1 MIKDLF
7 IRQKQFFSN
16 ISLKKKFMSIIIALL
31 FLMLA
36 GFGIGMLLVRRSDDL
51 LLYNSTRG
59 TVVYSAQV
67 LSDRLQTV
75 ENMTRIMLGDSVL
88 QENLAIADDPDAT
101 HIDKNNAFTALG
113 SAVPNYY
120 YNFKDGTGMRYISL
134 YNDSYVSRSDYVLSA
149 NVAPERIRHLLDA
162 AHTADG
168 APAWVT
174 DYCQDSGLF
183 LCRDVRRAKDL
194 KLDTL
199 GTILVNVDLNELI
212 ADTTAQMDQS
222 GTTRYILYKDG
233 QEIFHTDT
241 FPENELQSLNG
252 RVSQFSGAYGVIHLD
267 DASYFYI
274 KDTLPAF
281 GWQFLALIP
290 YTSVIVSQR
299 VSLLFAL
306 LIMLVVLL
314 LCLVLFNY
322 LVNVITGHFT
332 ALIRKMD
339 AFGEDETTLPQSDA
353 DYSSRSD
360 EIGELHRR
368 FDKMAVHVQD
378 LIQKN
383 YVNELLAKDA
393 QFKFL
398 ESQINPHFLYNT
410 LDSINWRAK
419 ALGDKDI
426 STMVEALGAL
436 LRVTLS
442 HKETI
447 STIGS
452 ELEIVRNYMS
462 IIQVRYDDRIEFRD
476 EVPTAL
482 YEQALP
488 QLTLQPLVENA
499 INYAL
504 EEIPDTCTVQITGC
518 LTPEETLLEITNN
531 GSQFPEDLLGKLT
544 RSEITP
550 HGFGIGLLNIQK
562 RLQLQ
567 FGPDFGLE
575 FINDELRDLAIVRI
589 HLPPKEGE
597 PCIEC

>member
-1 MIKDLF
+1 MIKKLF
-7 IRQKQFFSN
+7 IWQRQFFCN
-16 ISLKKKFMSIIIALL
+16 LSLKKKFMSSIIALL
-31 FLMLA
+31 IFMLV
-36 GFGIGMLLVRRSDDL
+36 GFSISILLVRRSDDL

-75 ENMTRIMLGDSVL
+75 ENMTRIMLSDSVI
-88 QENLAIADDPDAT
+88 QKNLAIADDLGAT
-101 HIDKNNAFTALG
+101 YAQKNNAFSTLG
-113 SAVPNYY
+113 SAVPSYY
-120 YNFKDGTGMRYISL
+120 YNFKDGTGMRFITL
-134 YNDSYVSRSDYVLSA
+134 YNDSYVSCSDYVQSFT
-149 NVAPERIRHLLDA
+149 VPQERVQFLLDA
-162 AHTADG
+162 AHQADG

-174 DYCQDSGLF
+174 DFCQDNGLF
-183 LCRDVRRAKDL
+183 LCRDVRRAENL
-194 KLDTL
+194 QLDTL
-199 GTILVNVDLNELI
+199 GTIVVNIDLNKLI
-212 ADTTAQMDQS
+212 SETTAQMDPN
-222 GTTRYILYKDG
+222 GTTRYILYRDG

-241 FPENELQSLNG
+241 FPESELPSLSG
-252 RVSQFSGAYGVIHLD
+252 RISQFSGSFGVVHLD
-267 DASYFYI
+267 DAFYFYI
-274 KDTLPAF
+274 KDTLPTF

-290 YTSVIVSQR
+290 YTSVIISRQ
-299 VSLLFAL
+299 VSLIFAL
-306 LIMLVVLL
+306 LIMLIVLL
-314 LCLVLFNY
+314 LCLLLSSS

-332 ALIRKMD
+332 TLIRKMD
-339 AFGEDETTLPQSDA
+339 AFGEDETTLPQSDF

-368 FDKMAVHVQD
+368 FDKMAVHVQA

-383 YVNELLAKDA
+383 YVNELLAKEA

-442 HKETI
+442 HKETV

-452 ELEIVRNYMS
+452 ELENVLNYMS
-462 IIQVRYDDRIEFRD
+462 IIQVRYDDRIEFKD
-476 EVPTAL
+476 EVPVEM
-482 YEQALP
+482 YPIALP

-504 EEIPDTCTVQITGC
+504 EEMPDTCTVRITGQ
-518 LTPEETLLEITNN
+518 LTDTEALLEITNN

-567 FGPDFGLE
+567 FGPEYGLE
-575 FINDELRDLAIVRI
+575 FINDELHDLAIVRI
-589 HLPPKEGE
+589 YLPRKEGDT
-597 PCIEC
+597 CTEC

>member
-1 MIKDLF
+1 M
-7 IRQKQFFSN
+7 
-16 ISLKKKFMSIIIALL
+16 KK
-31 FLMLA
+31 
-36 GFGIGMLLVRRSDDL
+36 R
-51 LLYNSTRG
+51 
-59 TVVYSAQV
+59 
-67 LSDRLQTV
+67 
-75 ENMTRIMLGDSVL
+75 
-88 QENLAIADDPDAT
+88 
-101 HIDKNNAFTALG
+101 
-113 SAVPNYY
+113 AV
-120 YNFKDGTGMRYISL
+120 T
-134 YNDSYVSRSDYVLSA
+134 
-149 NVAPERIRHLLDA
+149 
-162 AHTADG
+162 
-168 APAWVT
+168 
-174 DYCQDSGLF
+174 
-183 LCRDVRRAKDL
+183 
-194 KLDTL
+194 
-199 GTILVNVDLNELI
+199 
-212 ADTTAQMDQS
+212 
-222 GTTRYILYKDG
+222 
-233 QEIFHTDT
+233 
-241 FPENELQSLNG
+241 
-252 RVSQFSGAYGVIHLD
+252 
-267 DASYFYI
+267 
-274 KDTLPAF
+274 
-281 GWQFLALIP
+281 
-290 YTSVIVSQR
+290 
-299 VSLLFAL
+299 
-306 LIMLVVLL
+306 LL

-332 ALIRKMD
+332 TLIRKMD
-339 AFGEDETTLPQSDA
+339 AFGEDETTLPQSNA

-504 EEIPDTCTVQITGC
+504 EEIPDICTVQITGC

-597 PCIEC
+597 PCIEY